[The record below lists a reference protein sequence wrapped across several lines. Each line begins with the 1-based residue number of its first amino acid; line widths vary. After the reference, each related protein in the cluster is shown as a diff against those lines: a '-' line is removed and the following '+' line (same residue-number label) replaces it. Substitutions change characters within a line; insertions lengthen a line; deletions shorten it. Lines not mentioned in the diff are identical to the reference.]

1 MNLDV
6 NITPLSRQVAWVV
19 SLCVAVAAGCASAG
33 QTGFDGADAGGGGS
47 GGSGSGSGNGSGS
60 GAGSGDG
67 GSGSSGGNGSSGG
80 SEGSEGSSSGTG
92 DDAGLLGDDGGDLLG
107 DSGTV
112 NTGTGACTQAGSDRT
127 TTGCDYF
134 VVQPDVIFEGVGAC
148 FAAFLANTSMVPV
161 HIGVSYGTQSLD
173 VTKFAYIPVGTG
185 TSLKYSPLAN
195 GVLGPGQVTILF
207 LSKYAKG
214 FPSLP
219 PLNYNCPAG
228 VTPAITTLDPA
239 PHGTSLGTAFHITTD
254 GPVVAYD
261 EYPYGGG
268 QSAMTSATL
277 LLPVSSWDT
286 NYVAVDGF
294 AASQL
299 SGGLSFID
307 VVGEQDG
314 TTVTISPS
322 AAITAGKGVAGAA
335 QGTPTTYTVDR
346 GQILQFTQ
354 SAELGGS
361 ILQSSQPVGV
371 WGGHTGLNIGTNDC
385 CADGAHQQIP
395 PVRALGSEY
404 VGVRYRDRY
413 TGTDES
419 PPWRLVGAANGTT
432 LTYDPAPPS
441 GAPTTLSLGQV
452 AEFDAGDPFVITSQ
466 DAQHPFYMS
475 GHMTGAGPYD
485 PKPDR
490 WARGSRVRQRD
501 PAGRVSVIVRVLH
514 RPDVPRDE
522 PRLDAGAGL
531 ERFRGRV
538 ARLRRHAD
546 GMDAGG
552 QRRQVRVHAH
562 RPVHRQL
569 PGPERVQQRQA
580 RDHERGAFRPDGL
593 GVGIGRH
600 GQRADRLLHAV
611 RELRVPRRPEHRAL
625 KRRRHPAYVAVGS
638 APIPSA
644 AASGRARRPP
654 GGV

>member
-1 MNLDV
+1 M
-6 NITPLSRQVAWVV
+6 NITPLSRQVAWLV

-33 QTGFDGADAGGGGS
+33 QTGFDASDGGGGGGGGDGGGRGGSGGGSGAGGGS
-47 GGSGSGSGNGSGS
+47 GGSGGS
-60 GAGSGDG
+60 
-67 GSGSSGGNGSSGG
+67 SGSSGGGSG
-80 SEGSEGSSSGTG
+80 GSSSGAG

-107 DSGTV
+107 DGGTV
-112 NTGTGACTQAGSDRT
+112 DTGTGACTQAGSDRT

-148 FAAFLANTSMVPV
+148 FAAFLANTSAVPV
-161 HIGVSYGTQSLD
+161 HIGVSYGAQSLD

-228 VTPAITTLDPA
+228 VTPAITSIDPA

-299 SGGLSFID
+299 SGGFAFID

-335 QGTPTTYTVDR
+335 QGTPTKYTVDR

-404 VGVRYRDRY
+404 VARALPRSLRGHRRVSALAPRGRR
-413 TGTDES
+413 
-419 PPWRLVGAANGTT
+419 NGTT
-432 LTYDPAPPS
+432 LTYDPAPPT
-441 GAPTTLSLGQV
+441 GAPSTLSLGQV
-452 AEFDAGDPFVITSQ
+452 VEFDAGDPFVVSSQ

-475 GHMTGAGPYD
+475 GHMTGAGPYNPDQTDGRGD
-485 PKPDR
+485 PEFVNVIPPGEFLSSYVFFTDPTYPETNLVLI
-490 WARGSRVRQRD
+490 ARPGV
-501 PAGRVSVIVRVLH
+501 
-514 RPDVPRDE
+514 E
-522 PRLDAGAGL
+522 RL
-531 ERFRGRV
+531 RGRV
-538 ARLRRHAD
+538 PRLRRYAD

-552 QRRQVRVHAH
+552 HGRQVRVRAH
-562 RPVHRQL
+562 RPVDRQL
-569 PGPERVQQRQA
+569 PGPERLQQRSA
-580 RDHERGAFRPDGL
+580 RNHEHGALRPDGL
-593 GVGIGRH
+593 GVGLGRDGH
-600 GQRADRLLHAV
+600 RAFRLLHPV
-611 RELRVPRRPEHRAL
+611 RELRVPRRPEHRAHQH
-625 KRRRHPAYVAVGS
+625 RGHPPTS
-638 APIPSA
+638 Q
-644 AASGRARRPP
+644 
-654 GGV
+654 